1 MFPTLGLFQNL
12 PCPDKPRCDRTNC
25 VFSHRPDLTR
35 IPVTPVPVDA
45 PKPAPAS
52 KPSASQPTPGSSKSI
67 PAKRPVSSPL
77 RTAATPS
84 NGTTSNE
91 PPKKFLR
98 TGPPQRPV
106 AVPSGTQT
114 SSNGVPILRIS
125 AAQSTVAIPVRQAML
140 KTLYD
145 HFVVLYEDISRFN
158 PTLAAEHALKQE
170 EEVYQKSV
178 KSTYRNAVIS
188 SVAALKRRP
197 KPDSMSHPS
206 VGTEA
211 EVLAREEMRK
221 KMQSL
226 KLTAAQLEPYVL
238 TLDEL
243 KQWGYIIEIPPG
255 PGGDKPHE
263 EGSIKTCER
272 CTEKFMVKRRD
283 EADHCRFHWGK
294 PFSSKVNGEKRR
306 VYTCCSRTTDEEGC
320 QTGPHV
326 FYETSP
332 EDLHRRHAFTLSR
345 PVNPHHDSA
354 LEVVALDCEMIYTT
368 GGMRVARV
376 SVVDSAG
383 KDVLDELIQM
393 DEGVEVIDFNT
404 RFSGITAEN
413 HVTAVRPLAS
423 IRKSLDAIINSQTII
438 IGHALENDLKTLRM
452 IHHRCVDTVV
462 LFPHHAGPP
471 YRRALRSLAKE
482 HLGRTIQAAGA
493 AGHSSV
499 EDSVAT
505 LDLVRWHLLN
515 GPKPKPK

>member
-1 MFPTLGLFQNL
+1 MFPTLGLFQTL
-12 PCPDKPRCDRTNC
+12 PCPEKQLCTRSNC
-25 VFSHRPDLTR
+25 VFSHRPDLTQ
-35 IPVTPVPVDA
+35 IPVTPVPVDT
-45 PKPAPAS
+45 PKPASAPASAS
-52 KPSASQPTPGSSKSI
+52 KPSASKSYASQPTSSSTSI
-67 PAKRPVSSPL
+67 PAKRSVSSPL
-77 RTAATPS
+77 RAAAGPS

-91 PPKKFLR
+91 PPRKLLR

-106 AVPSGTQT
+106 AVPSGTRT
-114 SSNGVPILRIS
+114 S
-125 AAQSTVAIPVRQAML
+125 AML

-145 HFVVLYEDISRFN
+145 HFVVLYEKLSPSN
-158 PTLAAEHALKQE
+158 PTLASEHALRQE
-170 EEVYQKSV
+170 EEVYQKSS
-178 KSTYRNAVIS
+178 KLTYRNAMIS
-188 SVAALKRRP
+188 SVAALKKRP
-197 KPDSMSHPS
+197 KPDSASHAS

-211 EVLAREEMRK
+211 EVHAREEMQK

-226 KLTAAQLEPYVL
+226 KLTASQLEPYVL

-243 KQWGYIIEIPPG
+243 KQWGYIVEIPPG

-294 PFSSKVNGEKRR
+294 PSRQKSTKRR

-320 QTGPHV
+320 ETGPHV

-332 EDLHRRHAFTLSR
+332 EDLHRRHAFTHSR
-345 PVNPHHDSA
+345 PALPDRDSA
-354 LEVVALDCEMIYTT
+354 LDVVALDCEMIYTT

-383 KDVLDELIQM
+383 KDVLDEFVRM

-413 HVTAVRPLAS
+413 YATAVLPLAS
-423 IRKSLDAIINSQTII
+423 IRESLDTIINSQTII
-438 IGHALENDLKTLRM
+438 IGHALDNDLKTLRM
-452 IHHRCVDTVV
+452 IHYRCVDTVV
-462 LFPHHAGPP
+462 LFPHQAGSP

-515 GPKPKPK
+515 GPKPKPKTAPSTT